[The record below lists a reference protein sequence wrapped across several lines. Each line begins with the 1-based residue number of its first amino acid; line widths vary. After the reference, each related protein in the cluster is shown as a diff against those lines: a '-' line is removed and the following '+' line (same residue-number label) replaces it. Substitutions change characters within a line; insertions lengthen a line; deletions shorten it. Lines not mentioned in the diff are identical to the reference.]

1 MFGEFFMKILFQGDS
16 ITDCGRSRS
25 DVTDLGPG
33 YPVYVK
39 QYLDEC
45 YPQIE
50 FELINKGIGGHQT
63 KDLMARWQ
71 EDAIDIQPDV
81 ISILVGVNDTW
92 HHADNKDWI
101 PNELFEANYRS
112 LLEDIKNKT
121 NAKIIMLEQF
131 VLDFPDMRRFHNDID
146 EKIQI
151 VRRLASEYAD
161 RYIPLDGLFAAACVA
176 EPPSYWTEEGVHPT
190 DEGHKL
196 IADYYFDALS
206 DIIEENFIT
215 YEGL

>member
-1 MFGEFFMKILFQGDS
+1 MKILFQGDS
-16 ITDCGRSRS
+16 ITDCGRCRS
-25 DVTDLGPG
+25 DITSLGSG
-33 YPVYVK
+33 YPKYVR
-39 QYLDEC
+39 QYLEEC
-45 YPQIE
+45 YPQIN
-50 FELINKGIGGHQT
+50 FELINKGISAHQT

-81 ISILVGVNDTW
+81 ISILIGVNDTW
-92 HHADNKDWI
+92 HHISEQDWI
-101 PNELFEANYRS
+101 PNDIFEANYRS

-131 VLDFPDMRRFHNDID
+131 VLDFPDMQVFHNDID
-146 EKIQI
+146 EKIRI
-151 VRRLASEYAD
+151 VRCLAAEYAD

-176 EPPSYWTEEGVHPT
+176 EPPSHWTLEGVHPT

-206 DIIEENFIT
+206 DIIEENFINH
-215 YEGL
+215 EGI

>member
-1 MFGEFFMKILFQGDS
+1 MKILFQGDS

-25 DVTDLGPG
+25 DVKDIGPG
-33 YPVYVK
+33 YPSYVK
-39 QYLDEC
+39 QYLEEC
-45 YPQIE
+45 YPQLE
-50 FELINKGIGGHQT
+50 LELINKGIGGHQT
-63 KDLMARWQ
+63 KDLVARWQ

-92 HHADNKDWI
+92 HHADKQDWI
-101 PNELFEANYRS
+101 PNDVFEANYRS

-190 DEGHKL
+190 DEGHRL

-206 DIIEENFIT
+206 DIIEESFISH
-215 YEGL
+215 EGL

>member
-1 MFGEFFMKILFQGDS
+1 MKILFQGDS

-25 DVTDLGPG
+25 DITSLGSG
-33 YPVYVK
+33 YPKYVK
-39 QYLDEC
+39 QYLEEC
-45 YPQIE
+45 YPQLE
-50 FELINKGIGGHQT
+50 FELINKGVGGHQT
-63 KDLMARWQ
+63 KDLKTRWQ
-71 EDAIDIQPDV
+71 VDAIDIQPDV
-81 ISILVGVNDTW
+81 ISVLVGVNDTW
-92 HHADNKDWI
+92 HHVSEQDWI
-101 PNELFEANYRS
+101 PNDVFEANYRS

-131 VLDFPDMRRFHNDID
+131 VLDFPDMKLFHNDID

-151 VRRLASEYAD
+151 VRRLAAEYAD

-176 EPPSYWTEEGVHPT
+176 EPPSFWTVEGVHTT

-206 DIIEENFIT
+206 DIIEENFIDH
-215 YEGL
+215 EGV

>member
-1 MFGEFFMKILFQGDS
+1 MKILFQGDS

-25 DVTDLGPG
+25 DISKLGSG

-39 QYLDEC
+39 QYLEEC
-45 YPQIE
+45 YPQLE
-50 FELINKGIGGHQT
+50 FELINKGVGGHQT
-63 KDLMARWQ
+63 KDLVQRWQ

-92 HHADNKDWI
+92 HHISEQDWV
-101 PNELFEANYRS
+101 PNDVFEANYRS

-131 VLDFPDMRRFHNDID
+131 VLNFPDMKRFHNDID

-151 VRRLASEYAD
+151 VRKLAAEYAD

-176 EPPSYWTEEGVHPT
+176 EPPSYWTAEGVHPT
-190 DEGHKL
+190 EEGHKL

-206 DIIEENFIT
+206 DIIEENFISH
-215 YEGL
+215 EGI

>member
-1 MFGEFFMKILFQGDS
+1 MKILFQGDS

-25 DVTDLGPG
+25 DITDIGPG
-33 YPVYVK
+33 YPKYVK
-39 QYLDEC
+39 QYLMEC
-45 YPQIE
+45 YPQIQFE
-50 FELINKGIGGHQT
+50 FVNKGIGGHQT
-63 KDLMARWQ
+63 KDLLARWQ
-71 EDAIDIQPDV
+71 EDAVEIQPDV

-92 HHADNKDWI
+92 HHADKMDWI
-101 PNELFEANYRS
+101 SNEVFEANYRS

-121 NAKIIMLEQF
+121 DAKIIMLEQF
-131 VLDFPDMRRFHNDID
+131 VLDFPDMQRFHNDID
-146 EKIQI
+146 EKIRI
-151 VRRLASEYAD
+151 VRRLAAEYAD

-176 EPPSYWTEEGVHPT
+176 EPPSFWTVEGVHPT

-215 YEGL
+215 HEGI